1 MIKKELKKFYF
12 IDEEDVINLG
22 IIFVSPFVSP
32 GVYTIEHD
40 ITILRTGDV
49 NNLEVTGDIR
59 VNNGRLHSVGTVIW
73 NQELQ
78 RLEYWDGAMW
88 QHLVTNNIV

>member
-1 MIKKELKKFYF
+1 MIKKKIKKHYLVY
-12 IDEEDVINLG
+12 DLVKKWEDSGLLDGLNVPVTYNW
-22 IIFVSPFVSP
+22 PP
-32 GVYTIEHD
+32 GNP
-40 ITILRTGDV
+40 TGD
-49 NNLEVTGDIR
+49 GDMDELVQVQIT
-59 VNNGRLHSVGTVIW
+59 GRLHSVGTVIW